1 MLRPKR
7 LYKAPNGRFYYL
19 VKGVR
24 KFIKIAPAN
33 KKVIVKSKKKI
44 PPRKKPAIKRKK
56 TAFALNPKV
65 PLKLETPPQLGLPAI
80 IPVEQKPIVGI
91 QDVAKQEITKKNIET
106 AKREKEKKE
115 EDEKKN
121 SLDASIRP
129 NYKVKRTIDTLFKRY
144 KDITGYDNVSEMY
157 AWKKFQKTKEYNNPI
172 EEEDDNIY
180 KIKAP
185 YLYNYEPIFKEKRR
199 GKKRGDE
206 SSVSTDP
213 SIGKPYSTPDVSE
226 GDIEGLF
233 KDSDSDTKSLTEG
246 RGPSGL
252 YNTDIEDI
260 MKGLKNVCPV
270 IPSDKIGMLLDYVKT
285 GMGKFGA
292 IINVNP
298 SKSDGSGQDGFRVG
312 HWRAIFFDN
321 DDGYI
326 SAEYFDPLCEGP
338 IPAPL
343 KAMMKKIAKKMNPED
358 YFLLKENHLKRQAD
372 TTNTCG
378 YHAIKFIDDRY
389 NDVPWSEA
397 TGYDDYMKKHK
408 PDDSEAGEKSLMKP
422 MKKYD
427 KYI

>member
-65 PLKLETPPQLGLPAI
+65 PLKLEAPPQLGLPEM
-80 IPVEQKPIVGI
+80 IPIEQKPIVGI
-91 QDVAKQEITKKNIET
+91 QDVAKQEITKKNIEV

-115 EDEKKN
+115 EDDKKN
-121 SLDASIRP
+121 ALDASIRP
-129 NYKVKRTIDTLFKRY
+129 SYKVKRTIDTLFQRY
-144 KDITGYDNVSEMY
+144 KDITGYENVSDIY
-157 AWKKFQKTKEYNNPI
+157 AWKKFQKTKEYNNPVV
-172 EEEDDNIY
+172 EEDDNIY

-185 YLYNYEPIFKEKRR
+185 YLYDYEPVFKEKRR
-199 GKKRGDE
+199 GKKRDDE

-213 SIGKPYSTPDVSE
+213 DLADFLKDTRIP
-226 GDIEGLF
+226 
-233 KDSDSDTKSLTEG
+233 DSDSETRSLSG
-246 RGPSGL
+246 RGPNGL
-252 YNTDIEDI
+252 FNTDIEDI

-270 IPSDKIGMLLDYVKT
+270 IPADKIGMLLDYVKP
-285 GMGKFGA
+285 GMSKFGA
-292 IINVNP
+292 IVNTNP
-298 SKSDGSGQDGFRVG
+298 SKSDGSGTDGFRTG
-312 HWRAIFFDN
+312 HWRSIFFDN
-321 DDGYI
+321 DDDYV
-326 SAEYFDPLCEGP
+326 SAEYYDPLCEGP
-338 IPAPL
+338 IPASL
-343 KAMMKKIAKKMNPED
+343 KAIMKKIAKKMNPED
-358 YFLLKENHLKRQAD
+358 YFLLKENNLKRQAD

-389 NDVPWSEA
+389 NDVPWSQA
-397 TGYDDYMKKHK
+397 TGYDDYMAKHK
-408 PDDSEAGEKSLMKP
+408 PDDSDAGEKSLEKP
-422 MKKYD
+422 IKKYD